1 MTQLGGDAVPKRSLE
16 KPHLL
21 CFYIALRLV
30 SILLSDNT
38 CLQLICQIWLC
49 SVCISTMVGLQGADV
64 AWGCD
69 VLQRWAT
76 NCGGNLV
83 AYFVHE
89 SGKRRNCW
97 CIYENS
103 LVFGGRG
110 VGLISK
116 TVKAHK
122 WKFDSTRGY
131 PGKGPPRC
139 WSREHPNLTM
149 TTWNTR
155 SLTFER
161 FEYCKSLKY
170 DVIALTELWRTQ
182 DKFQTKS
189 KHFTGGQ

>member
-1 MTQLGGDAVPKRSLE
+1 M
-16 KPHLL
+16 
-21 CFYIALRLV
+21 
-30 SILLSDNT
+30 
-38 CLQLICQIWLC
+38 
-49 SVCISTMVGLQGADV
+49 

-97 CIYENS
+97 CIYEDS
-103 LVFGGRG
+103 LAFGGRG

-122 WKFDSTRGY
+122 WKFDSTKGY
-131 PGKGPPRC
+131 PGEGPKTPTPQG

-149 TTWNTR
+149 AAWNTR

-161 FEYCKSLKY
+161 FEYCKSLKI
-170 DVIALTELWRTQ
+170 DVMALTELWRTQ
-182 DKFQTKS
+182 ANFQTKT
-189 KHFTGGQ
+189 KHFTVSEPILKKIPGTDKYEM